1 MKKSFLICLSLIVM
15 SQLKAQQIPLYSNY
29 FFTPYIYNPALS
41 GSQGTTEATLVHR
54 RMWSGLQGSPETS
67 ALAINGAMGKQ
78 RIGWSGYIYS
88 DKTDILSRVGMYA
101 SYAYH
106 VQLSAKN
113 VLSFGLGAGYVN
125 QSIDLSSVNVGNRLD
140 PVLFISP
147 NDRGSFDLNFGMN
160 LKIDQF
166 NIGVAMPQVLG
177 SSVKYSENY
186 GGEVFFNL
194 IRHYIGTAQY
204 DLHVQGNRMV
214 LSPYVQIR
222 AADNVPFQFD
232 AGAMFSMKKY
242 GFVGASWR
250 NDYAVTT
257 NIGYYLTPQLTLGYA
272 HDFSLNTYASQLGT
286 SNEFMLSWSFGENS
300 KMERLENEIK
310 KLKEN
315 DRRKM
320 EQYEEMLEERLE
332 EMEDEIKVEEAARKA
347 GEEAAKETLEEYLKD
362 NPNIGQGGGGGTTA
376 ASTPAESQTSAS
388 DQTSAGTKPAGSAAT
403 TLAEESLPTNT
414 KPGTRGFYV
423 VAGVYSGEANAVR
436 MVENIAKQGM
446 EAGFFRDSASGF
458 YYVYLRQFGDY
469 KSAKQAKNNRLNG
482 TYKGQLW
489 IKIIN

>member
-1 MKKSFLICLSLIVM
+1 
-15 SQLKAQQIPLYSNY
+15 
-29 FFTPYIYNPALS
+29 
-41 GSQGTTEATLVHR
+41 
-54 RMWSGLQGSPETS
+54 
-67 ALAINGAMGKQ
+67 
-78 RIGWSGYIYS
+78 
-88 DKTDILSRVGMYA
+88 
-101 SYAYH
+101 
-106 VQLSAKN
+106 
-113 VLSFGLGAGYVN
+113 
-125 QSIDLSSVNVGNRLD
+125 
-140 PVLFISP
+140 
-147 NDRGSFDLNFGMN
+147 MN
-160 LKIDQF
+160 LKIDQL

-204 DLHVQGNRMV
+204 DLPVQGNRMV

-232 AGAMFSMKKY
+232 AGAMFAMKKY

-332 EMEDEIKVEEAARKA
+332 EMGDEIEVEEAAKKA
-347 GEEAAKETLEEYLKD
+347 GKEAAKETLEQYLKD
-362 NPNIGQGGGGGTTA
+362 NPNIGQEA
-376 ASTPAESQTSAS
+376 
-388 DQTSAGTKPAGSAAT
+388 
-403 TLAEESLPTNT
+403 LAKARHHLLQPKARLLLPT
-414 KPGTRGFYV
+414 R
-423 VAGVYSGEANAVR
+423 
-436 MVENIAKQGM
+436 
-446 EAGFFRDSASGF
+446 
-458 YYVYLRQFGDY
+458 YLRVQ
-469 KSAKQAKNNRLNG
+469 RLPVRVRRPHQRGVCQPTPNLERARILCRG
-482 TYKGQLW
+482 RCVQR
-489 IKIIN
+489 